1 MKKINT
7 RNLVNIAVLSAISSV
22 LFLFE
27 ISIFPPLAFDFSDL
41 PVMLAGVSLGIV
53 PGILV
58 AIIKNILHL
67 LLINSGFIGEVA
79 NVIYALIV
87 MLPVALYMPKKVQHI
102 VVYFVLL
109 VVVSS
114 LIMCTFNYFFL
125 LPIYGITA
133 MSDKLAFIYANA
145 IPFNLVKG
153 AIIYGLFYIIHRF
166 MDRMP
171 L

>member
-41 PVMLAGVSLGIV
+41 PVMLAGVSMGIV

-67 LLINSGFIGEVA
+67 LLINSGLIGEIA

-87 MLPVALYMPKKVQHI
+87 MIPIALYMPKKVKQI
-102 VVYFVLL
+102 VVYFFVL
-109 VVVSS
+109 VVVSAFV
-114 LIMCTFNYFFL
+114 MCAFNYFFL
-125 LPIYGITA
+125 LPIYGMTA
-133 MSDKLAFIYANA
+133 MNEKLAFIYSNA

-153 AIIYGLFYIIHRF
+153 SIIYGLFYIINRF